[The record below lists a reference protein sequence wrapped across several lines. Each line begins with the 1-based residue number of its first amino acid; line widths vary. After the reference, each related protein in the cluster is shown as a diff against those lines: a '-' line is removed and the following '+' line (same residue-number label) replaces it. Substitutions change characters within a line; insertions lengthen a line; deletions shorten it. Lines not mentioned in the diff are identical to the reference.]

1 MSVELEEFEPGRFRV
16 KKDRCPHCR
25 SDLPMPMVI
34 SDSMPPTEQVDG
46 RFYESKSAF
55 RAVGRANG
63 LTEVGNEKPKPR
75 TTRPSQTR
83 EARDARRA
91 SLKKAIEQVRAGN
104 INTKTRPKGP

>member
-1 MSVELEEFEPGRFRV
+1 MVELEEFEPGRFRV
-16 KKDRCPHCR
+16 KKDRCPYCR

-63 LTEVGNEKPKPR
+63 LVEVGNERQKPKPR
-75 TTRPSQTR
+75 NSG
-83 EARDARRA
+83 
-91 SLKKAIEQVRAGN
+91 SRAGKTQR
-104 INTKTRPKGP
+104 IDAIRKAVEKVQSSNT